1 MSLIVT
7 KTSHQIYFFVHFE
20 QMMSPK
26 AVGIGTA
33 FLTHQNESLGKQF
46 QEPELGDEV
55 ADVPEEPSRHIGDGV
70 DSELSGLHAAG

>member
-7 KTSHQIYFFVHFE
+7 KTSHHIYFFVHFE

-33 FLTHQNESLGKQF
+33 FLTHQNESWWKQF
-46 QEPELGDEV
+46 QEPEF
-55 ADVPEEPSRHIGDGV
+55 PEEPSRHVGDGV
-70 DSELSGLHAAG
+70 DFELSGLRAAG